1 MLNRYFQDE
10 LDFFRDL
17 SREFA
22 REHPTLAPALAEAS
36 SDPDVERILEG
47 TAFLTAAV
55 RQKLEDDLPELTQTL
70 LQMLWPHYL
79 RPVPSTT
86 IVEFGHPSRAKIS
99 GRELLPR
106 SDVQIDS
113 VPVDGTPCR
122 FRTSYDVAF
131 RPLRIAS
138 AQIEPEGR
146 GRLRLGV
153 EIMGGASLDDLAL
166 DSLRLYLHG
175 DLPFA
180 TSLYLWLMRHVSG
193 VALECADEGRTRR
206 VELPRH
212 PSPLRAVGFAE
223 DEALLPYPK
232 HSFPGYRL
240 LQEYFT
246 LPQKFL
252 FVDVTGLDALASLA
266 PTERFDLVFQFDERP
281 PDGMR
286 VAPDNI
292 RLHCTPVV
300 NLQERDA
307 EPIRLDQKRSSYLV
321 RPDDPEPS
329 HLEVYSVDRVTGIN
343 PGTARRHVYPSFF
356 AFRSGVAPESGAPT
370 FYKLQRRNAV
380 GVPNSS
386 CYLSFVNAEEGGTV
400 PEAEVVSIELT
411 CTNRRL
417 AEGLRPGDVCRH
429 TEHSPQFAEFRNL
442 LGITPS
448 VLPPLEGGFHW
459 RLISHLSL
467 NFVSLADAEALR
479 SLLSLYD
486 FAALHDRQAAMSTR
500 RRLESI
506 QGVETKPGERLFRG
520 AAVRG
525 VETTIQLA
533 EDRFSSDGE
542 VFLFAR
548 LLEEFLS
555 LYVTVNSFSQLT
567 VVGTQK
573 GERYEWPP
581 RIGSQ
586 FTL

>member
-47 TAFLTAAV
+47 TAFLTAAI
-55 RQKLEDDLPELTQTL
+55 RQKLEDDLPELTQSL

-86 IVEFGHPSRAKIS
+86 IVEFMHPTRVKVS
-99 GRELLPR
+99 GRELLR
-106 SDVQIDS
+106 RGEVQLDS
-113 VPVDGTPCR
+113 VPVDGTACR
-122 FRTSYDVAF
+122 FRTSCDVAF
-131 RPLRIAS
+131 RPLRVES
-138 AQIEPEGR
+138 ARIEPEGR
-146 GRLRLGV
+146 GRLRVGF
-153 EIMGGASLDDLAL
+153 EILGGAAVEDLAL

-180 TSLYLWLMRHVSG
+180 TSLYLWLSRHVSG
-193 VALECADEGRTRR
+193 VALECSVDERTQR

-212 PSPLRAVGFAE
+212 PAPIRAVGFDDE
-223 DEALLPYPK
+223 EALLPYPR

-240 LQEYFT
+240 MQEYFT
-246 LPQKFL
+246 LPQKFMFL
-252 FVDVTGLDALASLA
+252 DVQGLEAIASLGA
-266 PTERFDLVFQFDERP
+266 SERFEIVFQFDERP

-286 VAPDNI
+286 VTADNL

-300 NLQERDA
+300 NLQPRDA

-321 RPDDPEPS
+321 RPDDREPS

-343 PGTARRHVYPSFF
+343 PGSAQRQTYPSFF
-356 AFRSGVAPESGAPT
+356 AFRSGMEMEDGPPV
-370 FYKLQRRNAV
+370 FYKLTRRNAV
-380 GVPNSS
+380 AMPNSS
-386 CYLSFVNAEEGGTV
+386 CYLSFVDADESGTL
-400 PEAEVVSIELT
+400 PEAEVISIDLT

-417 AEGLRPGDVCRH
+417 AEGLRPGDLCRH
-429 TEHSPQFAEFRNL
+429 TERSPQFAEFRNVI
-442 LGITPS
+442 GITPS

-486 FAALHDRQAAMSTR
+486 FASLHDRQAAMSTR

-506 QGVETKPGERLFRG
+506 QGVESKPGERLFRG

-525 VETTIQLA
+525 VETVIRLA

-573 GERYEWPP
+573 GARYEWPP
-581 RIGSQ
+581 RIGTQ